1 MSLFLRT
8 GRVRRPAGR
17 IGARRSGPWAAGA
30 LLLGLGC
37 TAIQDPFPAPLPSN
51 LRITPTPALDA
62 RVDPAVTTHVR
73 LDFDQP
79 MDRGSAQQVTRVSFL
94 LPVALRNFDGT
105 WNATSS
111 AVEFELSHFPTQ
123 PGALYEAR
131 FTGLRT
137 AAGELYNGGPF
148 EMRFETTGRPD
159 LFPLRP
165 HPRVATRNYCRRT
178 GSATAACQITTLHAD
193 SIGVDSLRVHS
204 TCEDCL
210 EARDDFFRGRASR
223 IEWLGW
229 DDTSIDDTV
238 LRRVRWVDPPAF
250 LAAGMSAGDEIT
262 GRAQT
267 GAAGVELLHWR
278 STHRGTDSP
287 AQSIRAG
294 AGTVEVVYSRST
306 RLDLDYT
313 LRIDG
318 VEESHLERWWLLP
331 GVGLVRRETRLQRGN
346 DAPQTTFESFTP
358 SLTNLGTN

>member
-1 MSLFLRT
+1 VPLFLRT
-8 GRVRRPAGR
+8 GGVPRPAGW
-17 IGARRSGPWAAGA
+17 IDVRRSGLWAAGA
-30 LLLGLGC
+30 LLLGVGC
-37 TAIQDPFPAPLPSN
+37 TAIQDPFPAPLPPN

-62 RVDPAVTTHVR
+62 RVDAAATTSVR

-79 MDRGSAQQVTRVSFL
+79 MDRESAQQVTRVSFL

-105 WNATSS
+105 WNAASS

-148 EMRFETTGRPD
+148 EMRFETTGHPD

-178 GSATAACQITTLHAD
+178 GSATAACLTATLHAD
-193 SIGVDSLRVHS
+193 SIGIDSLRVHS
-204 TCEDCL
+204 ACEDCI

-229 DDTSIDDTV
+229 DDTDFDDTV
-238 LRRVRWVDPPAF
+238 LRGVRWLDPPA
-250 LAAGMSAGDEIT
+250 LLTAGMKAGDTLT
-262 GRAQT
+262 GSAQA
-267 GAAGVELLHWR
+267 GASGVELLSWR
-278 STHRGTDSP
+278 STHRGTQSP
-287 AQSIRAG
+287 TQSIRAG
-294 AGTVEVVYSRST
+294 AGTVEVVYSRAT
-306 RLDLDYT
+306 MLDLDYA

-318 VEESHLERWWLLP
+318 IEELHWERWWLLP
-331 GVGLVRRETRLQRGN
+331 GVGLVRRETRIQRGA
-346 DAPQTTFESFTP
+346 DAPQTVFESFTP
-358 SLTNLGTN
+358 SLANFEN